1 MKLWKQYWLWIILLV
16 SVTFLLL
23 RPLLFRPELLQ
34 PILPGSWYDSWEEFA
49 VMQLSG
55 LLAFGMLSLAFLVF
69 GIGIFRLFSAKD
81 GTWKKVG
88 IAAGYS
94 ILAFWVFWSGM
105 LFFSYGT
112 RERYRRIACQSNLKQ
127 IITAL
132 YWYAEENGGVYPSDL
147 RTLSTAE
154 YLTDESVY
162 RCPSRRAPKPEFS
175 DYQYLGKGR
184 LRDEA
189 AFPILRDLPGNH
201 PGRYRC
207 VLFSDGSVCA
217 ETDAGNTKEKR
228 Y

>member
-34 PILPGSWYDSWEEFA
+34 PILPDSWYDSWEEFA

-69 GIGIFRLFSAKD
+69 GIGIFKLFSAKD
-81 GTWKKVG
+81 ETWKKVG

-94 ILAFWVFWSGM
+94 ILALWIFWSGM
-105 LFFSYGT
+105 LFCSCGS
-112 RERYRRIACQSNLKQ
+112 RERSRRIACQSNLKQ
-127 IITAL
+127 IGIAL
-132 YWYAEENGGVYPSDL
+132 YLYAEENGGAYPPNL

-162 RCPSRRAPKPEFS
+162 RCPSQRGREPEFS

-184 LRDEA
+184 LCDEA
-189 AFPILRDLPGNH
+189 VFPILRDLPGNH
-201 PGRYRC
+201 PGKYSS
-207 VLFSDGSVCA
+207 VLFSDGSVRA
-217 ETDAGNTKEKR
+217 EKEGGN
-228 Y
+228 